1 MADGYDDATRD
12 LITEALQETIGN
24 RAGILFD
31 HTDTDRLLAWLDKH
45 GIAVGDDATPEHTF
59 EQVETGPN
67 VNVNINMEIGPRTDL
82 DHLAHALAT
91 IRDCI

>member
-31 HTDTDRLLAWLDKH
+31 HTDTDRLLTWLDKH

-67 VNVNINMEIGPRTDL
+67 VNVNINITPTTNPE
-82 DHLAHALAT
+82 HLAHLLAT
-91 IRDCI
+91 IRDTI